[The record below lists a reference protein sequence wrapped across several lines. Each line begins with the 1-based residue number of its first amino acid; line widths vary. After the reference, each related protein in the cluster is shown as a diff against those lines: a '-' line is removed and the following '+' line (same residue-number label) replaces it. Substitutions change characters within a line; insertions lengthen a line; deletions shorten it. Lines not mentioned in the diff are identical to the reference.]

1 MANISVNVGTLST
14 ALAAALQQAV
24 GTNQQSVTPRPQAQ
38 AQVQSQPGPSLSNS
52 QGPST
57 SASVG

>member
-38 AQVQSQPGPSLSNS
+38 AQVQSQPGPSLSNKCKL
-52 QGPST
+52 Q
-57 SASVG
+57 V